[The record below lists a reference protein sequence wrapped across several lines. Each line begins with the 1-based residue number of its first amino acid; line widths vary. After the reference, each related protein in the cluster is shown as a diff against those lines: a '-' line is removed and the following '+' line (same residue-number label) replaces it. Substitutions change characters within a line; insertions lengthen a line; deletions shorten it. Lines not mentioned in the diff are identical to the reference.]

1 MIFLLLNTSWVIV
14 RYSLNYSSNYC
25 IFSLFL
31 IIVISVYFTYF
42 CFLSKSYST
51 STIFLS
57 SKRSRSWGRSS
68 ISVEKM
74 EVEDREESL
83 VLASW
88 SNFRVFL
95 GLKKKVSLMTLQIVN
110 RGESFVGSALEKG
123 NVFLPKDA
131 SLLQL

>member
-1 MIFLLLNTSWVIV
+1 
-14 RYSLNYSSNYC
+14 
-25 IFSLFL
+25 
-31 IIVISVYFTYF
+31 
-42 CFLSKSYST
+42 
-51 STIFLS
+51 
-57 SKRSRSWGRSS
+57 
-68 ISVEKM
+68 M

-95 GLKKKVSLMTLQIVN
+95 GLKKNVSLMTLQIVN

-123 NVFLPKDA
+123 NVFLLKDA